1 MPQDTQMRRIITSN
15 NGQIIFCGQLM
26 IQMSENFKKVND
38 IGCIIKTQ
46 QNMQNEYHIHS
57 LLDLEDRSVI
67 SKAAKNNIDN
77 IVHFSFS

>member
-1 MPQDTQMRRIITSN
+1 MRRIITSN

-46 QNMQNEYHIHS
+46 QNM
-57 LLDLEDRSVI
+57 
-67 SKAAKNNIDN
+67 
-77 IVHFSFS
+77 